1 MTDQANNKPV
11 ADENKLI
18 AERRSKLEKIR
29 ENCSANAHPNDFN
42 REHYAN
48 DIQQEHGEK
57 SKEELESLQLTYAVA
72 GRVMAKRGPFLVLQD
87 MSGRIQGYADKTVQK
102 DIKARWGTLDVGDI
116 IGVKGIL
123 HKSGKG
129 DLYVNMDEYSLL
141 TKSLRP
147 LPEKFHGLSD
157 QETKYRQRYV
167 DLIINE
173 DTRNTFKI
181 RSKIVDGIRHF
192 LVSRNFMEVETPM
205 LQVIPGGATA
215 KPFMTYHNALD
226 IDMYLRIAP
235 ELYLKRLVVGGF
247 ERVFEINRNFRNEGL
262 STRHNPEF
270 TMIEFYQAY
279 ADYKDLMNLTEEML
293 RTIAQDVLG
302 TTIIRNTVKDEAGE
316 VVEEKFYDFG
326 QPFERLSMV
335 DAILKHSDGLDE
347 QVLRNPEENFEAIK
361 AMAKQVGVTLSD
373 ASKVW
378 GPGKYICEI
387 FEEVA
392 EHLLDQPTF
401 ITEYPWEVSPLARR
415 NDNNPFITD
424 RFEFFVGGRE
434 LANGFS
440 ELNDAEDQAAR
451 FGKQVEEKD
460 AGDDEAMHY
469 DHDYI
474 RALEYGLPPTAGEG
488 IGIDRLVML
497 FTDSPTIKDVILFPH
512 MRPTA
517 E

>member
-1 MTDQANNKPV
+1 
-11 ADENKLI
+11 
-18 AERRSKLEKIR
+18 
-29 ENCSANAHPNDFN
+29 
-42 REHYAN
+42 
-48 DIQQEHGEK
+48 
-57 SKEELESLQLTYAVA
+57 
-72 GRVMAKRGPFLVLQD
+72 MAKRGPFLVLQD
-87 MSGRIQGYADKTVQK
+87 MTGRIQAYAHKTVQK
-102 DIKARWGTLDVGDI
+102 DIKERWGTLDIGDI
-116 IGVKGIL
+116 VGVKGIL

-129 DLYVNMDEYSLL
+129 DLYVNMDNYQLL

-157 QETKYRQRYV
+157 QEMKYRQRYV

-173 DTRNTFKI
+173 GTRNTFKM
-181 RSKIVDGIRHF
+181 RSKIIDGIRSF
-192 LVSRNFMEVETPM
+192 LVARDFMEVETPM

-215 KPFMTYHNALD
+215 KPFQTYHNALD

-279 ADYKDLMNLTEEML
+279 ADYNDLMNLTEEML

-302 TTIIRNTVKDEAGE
+302 TTMVRNTVKNADGE

-326 QPFERLSMV
+326 SSFQRLSMV
-335 DAILKHSDGLDE
+335 DAIIKYAEERHQINE
-347 QVLRNPEENFEAIK
+347 TALRDPENNFDAIK
-361 AMAKQVGVTLSD
+361 AMAKTVGVKEGD
-373 ASKVW
+373 AAKVW

-415 NDNNPFITD
+415 NDENPFITD

-440 ELNDAEDQAAR
+440 ELNDAEDQAER
-451 FGKQVEEKD
+451 FQKQVTEKD

-469 DHDYI
+469 DADYI
-474 RALEYGLPPTAGEG
+474 NALEYGLPPTAGEG

-512 MRPTA
+512 MRPEA

>member
-1 MTDQANNKPV
+1 MTEQAK
-11 ADENKLI
+11 DENKLI
-18 AERRSKLEKIR
+18 AERRGKLDNIR
-29 ENCSANAHPNDFN
+29 ANCPANGHPNDFD
-42 REHYAN
+42 REHYAA
-48 DIQQEHGEK
+48 DIQAEHGDK
-57 SKEELESLQLTYAVA
+57 TKEELEELQVTYAVA

-87 MSGRIQGYADKTVQK
+87 MSGRIQAYAEKVVQK
-102 DIKARWGTLDVGDI
+102 DIKARWGLLDIGDI

-129 DLYVNMDEYSLL
+129 DLYVNMGEYSLL

-157 QETKYRQRYV
+157 QEMKYRQRYV

-173 DTRNTFKI
+173 DTRTTFQI
-181 RSKIVDGIRHF
+181 RSQIVSGIRNF
-192 LVSRNFMEVETPM
+192 LTSRNFMEVETPM

-215 KPFMTYHNALD
+215 KPFETFHNALD
-226 IDMYLRIAP
+226 IDMFLRIAP

-279 ADYKDLMNLTEEML
+279 ADYNDLMNLTEEML
-293 RTIAQDVLG
+293 RTLAIDVLG
-302 TTIIRNTVKDEAGE
+302 TSVIRNTVKNSDGE
-316 VVEEKFYDFG
+316 VTEEKFYDLG
-326 QPFERLSMV
+326 QPFERLTMM
-335 DAILKHSDGLDE
+335 DAVIKHAPHLDADVINDPEGRFDELK
-347 QVLRNPEENFEAIK
+347 AI
-361 AMAKQVGVTLSD
+361 AKQVGV
-373 ASKVW
+373 KEPEGKNVW
-378 GPGKYICEI
+378 GPGKYLCEI

-392 EHLLDQPTF
+392 EHMLDQPTF
-401 ITEYPWEVSPLARR
+401 ITAYPWEVSPLARR
-415 NDNNPFITD
+415 NDDNHFITD

-451 FGKQVEEKD
+451 FKQQVSEKD
-460 AGDDEAMHY
+460 AGDDEAMHF
-469 DHDYI
+469 DQDYI
-474 RALEYGLPPTAGEG
+474 TALEYGLPPTAGEG

-512 MRPTA
+512 MRPQA
-517 E
+517 D